1 MPLSGHS
8 VGTYPETSSQ
18 ATCQERI
25 GHSRLSSLNHCGL
38 ILTLRVELARANF
51 HLKQRKKQTDKQKS
65 AGGEWVV
72 ERSPQTFASDEK
84 AATTMQHVTEQGMWV
99 FFQK

>member
-1 MPLSGHS
+1 MVWKPIRKRAHTQLVKEHS
-8 VGTYPETSSQ
+8 VS
-18 ATCQERI
+18 
-25 GHSRLSSLNHCGL
+25 HLSSLNHCGL